1 MIVTTHIRRLTVTA
15 LIGCVMLIG
24 WSSAALAR
32 PIDDPALNTSR
43 HASTAPE
50 SPGSSTGGQRDETLP
65 ILLGGAF
72 ALILVGAGGYAYR
85 ARTGRRVTA

>member
-1 MIVTTHIRRLTVTA
+1 MTATTHIRRLTVTA

-24 WSSAALAR
+24 SSSAALAR
-32 PIDDPALNTSR
+32 PIDDPALNTS
-43 HASTAPE
+43 HAATAPE
-50 SPGSSTGGQRDETLP
+50 PPASSTGGQRDETLP

-85 ARTGRRVTA
+85 TRMGRRVTA